1 MGVLEAASRAVAK
14 ANGFD
19 YSGESIIEN
28 ALGFGSSA
36 VTAARSSSRNHMI
49 QDRPERQRPEQSQPE
64 PEPRHRMMPRV
75 PTIRDLRMVQATR
88 LAVLALRLMRSSLP
102 TRSHV
107 SRCATSRTRLVLS
120 PGVTP
125 INSARSRLLATDPP
139 ARSSAAITG

>member
-64 PEPRHRMMPRV
+64 PELRAHGISPLSRRATIGNLSCARM
-75 PTIRDLRMVQATR
+75 
-88 LAVLALRLMRSSLP
+88 
-102 TRSHV
+102 
-107 SRCATSRTRLVLS
+107 
-120 PGVTP
+120 
-125 INSARSRLLATDPP
+125 
-139 ARSSAAITG
+139 